1 MLILNKK
8 DIIQHVDINEDLIPI
23 IEEAFKSLS
32 KGKTVMPPIMR
43 IDIEKYHG
51 ESDIK
56 AAYVEGLDSFA
67 IKIASG
73 FFDNPKLGL
82 PSSNGLMVLLDSE
95 TGVIKSVLL
104 DEGYLTDTRTAIAGA
119 IAAKYLSNQDASNL
133 GIIGVGIQA
142 RLQLKAILLVRKIN
156 KINLWAR
163 DKVKVHEFIDSLKDL
178 KIDINISE
186 SCKEL
191 ASSSD
196 IILTTTPSKK
206 PLLEFDWIK
215 KGTHI
220 TAMGSDAEQKN
231 ELHPAMIKLCD
242 KYIPDNQPQT
252 TILGELHHAIKENLI
267 SPDHKFDDLG
277 SIIIDPSLGRKN
289 KEDITICD
297 LTGTGVQD
305 TAIARYTYNICKKNN
320 LGIKI

>member
-1 MLILNKK
+1 MLILKKK
-8 DIIQHVDINEDLIPI
+8 DIIQHVDLNEDLIPI
-23 IEEAFKSLS
+23 IEEAFISLS

-51 ESDIK
+51 ESDVK
-56 AAYVEGLDSFA
+56 AAYIEGLDSFA

-119 IAAKYLSNQDASNL
+119 IASKYLSNQYANTV
-133 GIIGVGIQA
+133 GIIGAGIQA
-142 RLQLKAILLVRKIN
+142 KLQLKATLLVRKIN
-156 KINLWAR
+156 KINVWAR
-163 DKVKVHEFIDSLKDL
+163 DKDKVNEFVDSLKDL

-186 SCKEL
+186 SCKDL
-191 ASSSD
+191 ASGSD
-196 IILTTTPSKK
+196 IIITTTPSKI

-215 KGTHI
+215 RGTHI

-231 ELHPAMIKLCD
+231 ELHPTMIKLCD
-242 KYIPDNQPQT
+242 KYVPDSQT
-252 TILGELHHAIKENLI
+252 QTAILGELHHAIKENLI
-267 SPDHKFDDLG
+267 SPGVKFHDLG

-289 KEDITICD
+289 KDDITICD

-320 LGIKI
+320 LGINT